1 MGWPPAARRWA
12 VFAAC
17 AAAWLV
23 LAGAAAAAAEEKGRE
38 RGAVAAH
45 AQGPPQRRHRHAYAA
60 MMYMGTPRDYEFY
73 VAVRVMMRSLA
84 RVGADADRV
93 LIASA
98 DVPADWVRAM
108 REEDGMRVVVVE
120 NLKNPYE
127 GNLGGINRRF
137 KLTLNKL
144 YAWTL
149 VDYERVIMI
158 DSDNIFLQNTD
169 ELFQCGQFCAVFI
182 NPCYFHT
189 GLFVLQP
196 SMDVFKGMLH
206 DLEIGRDNSDGADQ
220 GFLVGCYPDLLDK
233 PMFHPPEN
241 GTKLNGTYR
250 LPLGYQMDASYYYLK
265 LHWHVPCGPNSVITF
280 PSAPWFKPW
289 YWWSW
294 PILPLGLSWHKQR
307 LDDLGYAAEMPVIL
321 MEVLMY
327 AIIITITRLAKPGMT
342 KLCYNRRSEKQNAM
356 VYGLIKM
363 SAILAIVV
371 AYTIPF
377 FIIPR
382 TVHPIMG
389 WSLYL
394 FGVFAL
400 GVLVSNT
407 FLLPLL
413 AVLTTWL
420 AMVGMLLVM
429 AFPWYHGGIVRVLAI
444 FGYAFCS
451 SPFLWASVVRVM
463 DSLQNMLERE
473 PFFTRLGEPA
483 PETEFSKLY

>member
-1 MGWPPAARRWA
+1 MGPPRVARRPYRLGA
-12 VFAAC
+12 F
-17 AAAWLV
+17 
-23 LAGAAAAAAEEKGRE
+23 AAAAVCLLAVVASAAAGGGEEAGHR
-38 RGAVAAH
+38 RALQVR
-45 AQGPPQRRHRHAYAA
+45 QTLGPARHRHAYAA

-98 DVPADWVRAM
+98 DVPREWVRAM
-108 REEDGMRVVVVE
+108 REEDGMRVVIVE
-120 NLKNPYE
+120 NLRNPYE
-127 GNLGGINRRF
+127 NNLGGINRRF

-149 VDYERVIMI
+149 VDYERVVMI

-250 LPLGYQMDASYYYLK
+250 LPLGYQMDASYY
-265 LHWHVPCGPNSVITF
+265 F
-280 PSAPWFKPW
+280 
-289 YWWSW
+289 
-294 PILPLGLSWHKQR
+294 LPLGLSWHKQR
-307 LDDLGYAAEMPVIL
+307 WDDLGYAAEMPVL
-321 MEVLMY
+321 MMEVLMY
-327 AIIITITRLAKPGMT
+327 IVIIAFTRLARPGMT
-342 KLCYNRRSEKQNAM
+342 KLCYNRRPEKQNAL
-356 VYGLIKM
+356 VQWLIKLTAM
-363 SAILAIVV
+363 VALVA

-377 FIIPR
+377 FVIPR

-389 WSLYL
+389 WSIYM
-394 FGVFAL
+394 FGAL
-400 GVLVSNT
+400 ALSVLVINA
-407 FLLPLL
+407 FLLPPL
-413 AVLTTWL
+413 AVLTPWIGIGGAL
-420 AMVGMLLVM
+420 FVM
-429 AFPWYHGGIVRVLAI
+429 AFPWYHGT
-444 FGYAFCS
+444 
-451 SPFLWASVVRVM
+451 M
-463 DSLQNMLERE
+463 TMLERD
-473 PFFTRLGEPA
+473 PFFPRLGEPSQ
-483 PETEFSKLY
+483 ETEFSKLY

>member
-1 MGWPPAARRWA
+1 MGWPPAAER
-12 VFAAC
+12 
-17 AAAWLV
+17 L
-23 LAGAAAAAAEEKGRE
+23 LAAAAVAVLCLFLASASATAQEHRQRALAVQPSQGQGR
-38 RGAVAAH
+38 H
-45 AQGPPQRRHRHAYAA
+45 HHRHAYAA

-84 RVGADADRV
+84 TVGADADRV
-93 LIASA
+93 VIASS
-98 DVPADWVRAM
+98 DVPRDWVHAM

-127 GNLGGINRRF
+127 GNLGGMNRRF

-144 YAWTL
+144 YAWSL
-149 VDYERVIMI
+149 VDYERVVMI

-220 GFLVGCYPDLLDK
+220 GFLVGCFPDLLDK
-233 PMFHPPEN
+233 PLFHPPEN

-307 LDDLGYAAEMPVIL
+307 WNDLGYAAEIPSVLI
-321 MEVLMY
+321 EVLMY
-327 AIIITITRLAKPGMT
+327 IVIITITRLARPQMT
-342 KLCYNRRSEKQNAM
+342 KLCYYRRPEKQS
-356 VYGLIKM
+356 VLVQGLIK
-363 SAILAIVV
+363 LAAFVAMV
-371 AYTIPF
+371 AAYTIPF
-377 FIIPR
+377 FVIPC
-382 TVHPIMG
+382 TVHPFMG
-389 WSLYL
+389 WFLYL
-394 FGVFAL
+394 FGVLAFSSA
-400 GVLVSNT
+400 VINA
-407 FLLPLL
+407 FLLPPL
-413 AVLTTWL
+413 AVLTAWL
-420 AMVGMLLVM
+420 GMVGMLLVM
-429 AFPWYHGGIVRVLAI
+429 AFPWYHDGIQRILVVVA
-444 FGYAFCS
+444 YAFCS
-451 SPFLWASVVRVM
+451 APFLWASLVRVM
-463 DSLQNMLERE
+463 DSLQTMLERD
-473 PFFTRLGEPA
+473 PFFPRLGEQA
-483 PETEFSKLY
+483 QETEFSKLY